1 MSITQLQTNQVIA
14 PYLGKPHYPITGL
27 DQLGLNITSERIFDC
42 LLPGLNNVTQRI
54 RYYSF
59 YSWFFQWY
67 AAHIGST
74 SVKKQSAYLRRA
86 EFILALVA
94 AHNQKGG
101 VPGITKAQHI
111 YEVSDEVIDLK
122 KGTQEG
128 DTSVGSYWNNS
139 RGVLGQYYISS
150 VKQLGILAD
159 QGSINGLY
167 IRTDFEHETKVSGKQ
182 LADAF
187 IENTTSKL
195 PIFIKAIEDN
205 RISKSALEDLKTA
218 FDMLLIPNSSN
229 EQKLFWQLFSGV
241 DNPKL
246 KVDTFYR
253 KETIKLVLQSFSE
266 ADNSQKYDQ
275 LKVPLSLYHKKWDM
289 LSTTTEKLWYLYM
302 MEQFWS
308 VACTSALDSFLKI
321 LKDISNDNWI
331 DETELVASIINKL
344 DTVFQFENLQP
355 RKDLF
360 IEKQILDFSEAEL
373 IELARTQDDEYG
385 KLGFAL
391 CAIQKLFL
399 ENWPHFESILAFAN
413 TFNMHEASSFIVSMA
428 DIESQNQLSI
438 SDFCHYFL
446 TRYVINRH
454 YYVALRKLSATQNS
468 AKFYREEGNIR
479 YIDKF
484 IYGYSSPR
492 IHTLVDFL
500 KDLNLIHK
508 DKIELTELG
517 QQKLKALSK

>member
-1 MSITQLQTNQVIA
+1 MSIIQLQTNQVKA

-27 DQLGLNITSERIFDC
+27 DQLGLNITSERIFEC

-74 SVKKQSAYLRRA
+74 SVKQQNSYLRRA
-86 EFILALVA
+86 EFILALIS

-111 YEVSDEVIDLK
+111 YEISDEVIELK

-167 IRTDFEHETKVSGKQ
+167 IRTDFENKTKVSGKK

-187 IENTTSKL
+187 IENTASNL
-195 PIFIKAIEDN
+195 PVFIKAIEDN
-205 RISKSALEDLKTA
+205 SISKLALNDLKTD
-218 FDMLLIPNSSN
+218 FDMQLIPNNSN

-246 KVDTFYR
+246 KIDTFYR
-253 KETIKLVLQSFSE
+253 KETIKLVLQSFND
-266 ADNSQKYDQ
+266 ADNNQKYNQ
-275 LKVPLSLYHKKWDM
+275 LHVPFSLYDKQWDL

-308 VACTSALDSFLKI
+308 VACTSALDIFLLI
-321 LKDISNDNWI
+321 LKDESHDNWI
-331 DETELVASIINKL
+331 DETKLVDGIIKKL
-344 DTVFQFENLQP
+344 DAVFESESMQP
-355 RKDLF
+355 KQDLF
-360 IEKQILDFSEAEL
+360 ITEQFMGFSVPQL
-373 IELARTQDDEYG
+373 IESARKEEDLFDR
-385 KLGFAL
+385 LGFVL
-391 CAIQKLFL
+391 YAIQKLYL
-399 ENWPHFESILAFAN
+399 ENWLHYKSILEFAN
-413 TFNMHEASSFIVSMA
+413 TFNMHSASSFIVSMA
-428 DIESQNQLSI
+428 DIESKKQLTI
-438 SDFCHYFL
+438 SDFSHYFL
-446 TRYVINRH
+446 TRYIINRH

-468 AKFYREEGNIR
+468 AKFYREEGQIR
-479 YIDKF
+479 YVDKF

-508 DKIELTELG
+508 DKTELTELG
-517 QQKLKALSK
+517 QLKLEALSI

>member
-1 MSITQLQTNQVIA
+1 MSITQLQTNQVKA

-67 AAHIGST
+67 AAYIGST

-101 VPGITKAQHI
+101 VPGITKALHI
-111 YEVSDEVIDLK
+111 YEISEEVIDLK

-128 DTSVGSYWNNS
+128 GTSVGSYWNNS
-139 RGVLGQYYISS
+139 KGVLGQYYISS
-150 VKQLGILAD
+150 VKQLGLLAD
-159 QGSINGLY
+159 QGSVNGLY
-167 IRTDFEHETKVSGKQ
+167 IRTDFEHENKVSGKQ

-187 IENTTSKL
+187 IENTSSKL
-195 PIFIKAIEDN
+195 PLFIKAIEDN
-205 RISKSALEDLKTA
+205 RISKSALEDLKTD
-218 FDMLLIPNSSN
+218 FNMLFIPDNSN

-241 DNPKL
+241 DNPKH
-246 KVDTFYR
+246 KEDSFYR
-253 KETIKLVLQSFSE
+253 KETIKLVLQSFND
-266 ADNSQKYDQ
+266 ADNNPKYNQ
-275 LKVPLSLYHKKWDM
+275 LSVPLSLYSKKWDM

-308 VACTSALDSFLKI
+308 VACTSALDAFLII
-321 LKDISNDNWI
+321 LKDESHDNWV
-331 DETELVASIINKL
+331 DEAELVDSIVKKL
-344 DTVFQFENLQP
+344 ETVFESESMQP
-355 RKDLF
+355 KKDLF
-360 IEKQILDFSEAEL
+360 IAQQFMGFSVAQL
-373 IELARTQDDEYG
+373 VELARKENDIYNRF
-385 KLGFAL
+385 GFVL

-399 ENWPHFESILAFAN
+399 ENWPHYKSILEFAN
-413 TFNMHEASSFIVSMA
+413 TFNMHSASSFIVSMA
-428 DIESQNQLSI
+428 DIESKKQLSI
-438 SDFCHYFL
+438 SVFSHYFL
-446 TRYVINRH
+446 TRYIINRH

-468 AKFYREEGNIR
+468 DKFYREEGRIR
-479 YIDKF
+479 YVDKF

-500 KDLNLIHK
+500 KDLNLIYS
-508 DKIELTELG
+508 DQTELTEFG
-517 QQKLKALSK
+517 QQKLKALSI